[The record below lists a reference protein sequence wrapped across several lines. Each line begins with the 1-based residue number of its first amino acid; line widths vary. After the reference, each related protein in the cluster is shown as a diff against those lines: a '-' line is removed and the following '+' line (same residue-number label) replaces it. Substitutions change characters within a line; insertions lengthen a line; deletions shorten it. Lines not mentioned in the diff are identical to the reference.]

1 MLFFSGNLARTVQR
15 KCRIVGVFGVLMV
28 LSNVTMSS
36 TLDQQR
42 KAFVRAEQDLA
53 QGQYAH
59 FQSLTHSLIEYPLYP
74 FLMYQWLVK
83 NLEQTP
89 LVVEFLQTY
98 PSSRY
103 AKLLT
108 EKWLIYLAEHKQW
121 TLFLTHYHATDN
133 AVLQCYVAWAHY
145 LVDDKLW
152 ALNEA
157 KRLWLSGVEQPN
169 ACEPLFVELSTTS
182 LFSTDLVWQRFHH
195 ALLTGNYRLAHYLR
209 NDFTGE
215 DLRAVDLWLRVNDNP
230 MLITEVT
237 PFVKDSLIN
246 QRIVAYG
253 LKKAVK
259 KNMEFAVST
268 WTYVKPQLQL
278 LSIQELHVVERALA
292 MALAV
297 QHDPRA
303 YTQLQQLS
311 EIDDEVREWKVR
323 VALYEQNWS
332 HVREALAALSVAQQ
346 ALPIW
351 QYWLGRSLAVQGDLS
366 AAKHAWNNAAQD
378 RSFYGFLAADAIA
391 APYAIKNQP
400 LNFLPAQLKA
410 LSERMDFTIIHELL
424 RLKRKNEAQS
434 YWWFAVE
441 KLSKEEKLQAAK
453 LAQLWD
459 LDQLAILTLVKAE
472 YWDDLGVRFPIR
484 HYADIMNNAER
495 NKLAPEWLYGVIR
508 QESMFDPR
516 VQSIAGAQ
524 GLMQLM
530 PSTGAELAQELKL
543 NALTAR
549 QLLKPKVNIQ
559 LGSYYIKKLLKRFN
573 SHFVL
578 AIAAYNAGPA
588 RVKSWLPNHQSMPAD
603 IWLETLPYKETRKYI
618 TSVFSYAIIYN
629 DSLKLFNEKNETT
642 LKLNTYLTDIR

>member
-1 MLFFSGNLARTVQR
+1 MRSLGRTTQ
-15 KCRIVGVFGVLMV
+15 KKSQIVGVLGVLMV

-42 KAFVRAEQDLA
+42 KAFVKAEQVLA
-53 QGQYAH
+53 QGQYAQ
-59 FQSLTHSLIEYPLYP
+59 FQTLTHSLVDYPLYP
-74 FLMYQWLVK
+74 FLIYQSLVK
-83 NLEQTP
+83 NLEQTQWI
-89 LVVEFLQTY
+89 VEFLQTY
-98 PSSRY
+98 SSSRY

-108 EKWLIYLAEHKQW
+108 EKWLIYLAEQKQW
-121 TLFLTHYHATDN
+121 TLFLTHYQATDN
-133 AVLQCYVAWAHY
+133 PTLQCYAAWAHY
-145 LVDDKLW
+145 QVDDKLW

-157 KRLWLSGVEQPN
+157 KRLWLLGVDQPN
-169 ACEPLFVELSTTS
+169 ACEPLFTAA

-195 ALLTGNYRLAHYLR
+195 ALLTGNYRLAHSLR
-209 NDFTGE
+209 SYFTGA

-230 MLITEVT
+230 MLITDAT
-237 PFVKDSLIN
+237 LFINDTLIN
-246 QRIVAYG
+246 QRIFAYG

-259 KNMEFAVST
+259 KNMDYAVSI
-268 WTYVKPQLQL
+268 WTHVKPQLQL
-278 LSIQELHVVERALA
+278 LSVQEIQGVERALA
-292 MALAV
+292 LALAV

-303 YTQLQQLS
+303 YAQFQQLS
-311 EIDDEVREWKVR
+311 ELDDEVREWKVR
-323 VALYEQNWS
+323 AALYEQNWS
-332 HVREALAALSVAQQ
+332 HVHEALVALSEAQQ

-351 QYWLGRSLAVQGDLS
+351 QYWLGRSLVLQGDLS
-366 AAKHAWNNAAQD
+366 GAKRAWNNAAQD

-391 APYAIKNQP
+391 VPYAIKNQP

-410 LSERMDFTIIHELL
+410 LSERVDFTIVHELL
-424 RLKRKNEAQS
+424 RLKRKNEAQN

-441 KLSKEEKLQAAK
+441 KLPKEEKLQAAK
-453 LAQLWD
+453 LAQLWE

-484 HYADIMNNAER
+484 HYAEISNNAER
-495 NKLAPEWLYGVIR
+495 NNIAQEWLYGIIR

-530 PSTGAELAQELKL
+530 PSTGAELARELKL
-543 NALTAR
+543 NALTAQ
-549 QLLKPKVNIQ
+549 QLLKPKLNIQ
-559 LGSYYIKKLLKRFN
+559 LGSYYIKKLLKQFN

-578 AIAAYNAGPA
+578 AIAAYNAGPS
-588 RVKSWLPNHQSMPAD
+588 RVKSWMPNHQSMPAD

-629 DSLKLFNEKNETT
+629 DSLKLFNETNNAR
-642 LKLNTYLTDIR
+642 LKLNTYLTDIH